1 MPPTQPPPLVVVI
14 EDDDASRVALG
25 RLLQADGFQPALF
38 DSAETFIAAELTC
51 APLCVFV
58 DMHLPG
64 ISGIDLQIRLRR
76 QESAV
81 PVIVMT
87 ADTTPSVRERAE
99 RNGCA
104 AFLSKPFSD
113 DAIMSLVAS
122 LAPSTV

>member
-1 MPPTQPPPLVVVI
+1 MTPH
-14 EDDDASRVALG
+14 EWHWG

-38 DSAETFIAAELTC
+38 DSAETFIAAELNC
-51 APLCVFV
+51 APLCVIV

-64 ISGIDLQIRLRR
+64 MSGVDLQDRFRR
-76 QESAV
+76 QQSAV

-87 ADTTPSVRERAE
+87 ADTTQSVRERAE

-104 AFLSKPFSD
+104 AFLSKPFSA
-113 DAIMSLVAS
+113 DAIMSLFAS